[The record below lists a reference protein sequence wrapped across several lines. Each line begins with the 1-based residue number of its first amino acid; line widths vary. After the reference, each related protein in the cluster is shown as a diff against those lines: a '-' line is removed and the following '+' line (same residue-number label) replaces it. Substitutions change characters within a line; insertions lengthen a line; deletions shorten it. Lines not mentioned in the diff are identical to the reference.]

1 MKKLS
6 PIIFGTSCLGNLYKS
21 IPMETK
27 VAIAA
32 EWFKAFERPVIDS
45 AGKYGAGL
53 SLECIGKALKA
64 LGKKND
70 DLTISV
76 KLGWRRSRR
85 LNPGEEPTFEP
96 GAWAG
101 LEYDAVQDISYD
113 GIMRCHA
120 EAKELLGGFP
130 IDLVSV
136 HDPDEYLFHAESRI
150 PQPQAVREA
159 DALAGVR
166 GGECRDKNA
175 LSDLSVSRHSLRSAW
190 SLPHGSRPPSR
201 GGYAALREIKDA
213 YKALF
218 ELKARGEA
226 ESVGIGSKDW
236 RVIEMLWRDGV
247 KFDWAMFACQPTLL
261 VHPPELISFVNELK
275 TAGVTLIDS
284 AVFNGGFLIGSDMLD
299 YRKADPKKDAAAFA
313 FRSCYLELCSR
324 YGLDPAAPAVEY
336 AYRLGFDAVALN
348 TASPH
353 RILKNAAYA
362 NAKAP
367 EAFWRELGI

>member
-6 PIIFGTSCLGNLYKS
+6 PIVFGTSCLGNLYKA

-32 EWFKAFERPVIDS
+32 EWFKAFEHPVVDS

-64 LGKKND
+64 LGKKNG

-120 EAKELLGGFP
+120 EAKDLLGGFP

-136 HDPDEYLFHAESRI
+136 HDPDEYLAHAES
-150 PQPQAVREA
+150 Q
-159 DALAGVR
+159 R
-166 GGECRDKNA
+166 GGDGQNSAFSAPLRDIKEA
-175 LSDLSVSRHSLRSAW
+175 
-190 SLPHGSRPPSR
+190 
-201 GGYAALREIKDA
+201 YA
-213 YKALF
+213 ALF

-275 TAGVTLIDS
+275 AAGVTLIDS

-299 YRKADPKKDAAAFA
+299 YRKADPEKDAAAFA
-313 FRSCYLELCSR
+313 FREHYLELCR
-324 YGLDPAAPAVEY
+324 RHGLDPAAPAVEY

>member
-21 IPMETK
+21 ILMETK

-32 EWFKAFERPVIDS
+32 EWFKAFEHPVIDS

-53 SLECIGKALKA
+53 SLECIGKALKT
-64 LGKKND
+64 LGKKNG

-136 HDPDEYLFHAESRI
+136 HDPDEYLAHAES
-150 PQPQAVREA
+150 Q
-159 DALAGVR
+159 R
-166 GGECRDKNA
+166 GGDGQN
-175 LSDLSVSRHSLRSAW
+175 SAF
-190 SLPHGSRPPSR
+190 S
-201 GGYAALREIKDA
+201 AALREIKAA

-247 KFDWAMFACQPTLL
+247 KFDWVMFACQPTLL

>member
-1 MKKLS
+1 MRLT
-6 PIIFGTSCLGNLYKS
+6 PVIFGTSCLGNLYKE

-32 EWFKAFERPVIDS
+32 EWFNAFERPVIDS

-53 SLECIGKALKA
+53 SLECIGKALKT
-64 LGKKND
+64 LGKKNG

-96 GAWAG
+96 GAWKG

-113 GIMRCHA
+113 GIMRCYA

-130 IDLVSV
+130 NDLVSV
-136 HDPDEYLFHAESRI
+136 HYPDEYLA
-150 PQPQAVREA
+150 AKYA
-159 DALAGVR
+159 
-166 GGECRDKNA
+166 KNA
-175 LSDLSVSRHSLRSAW
+175 KADIL
-190 SLPHGSRPPSR
+190 G
-201 GGYAALREIKDA
+201 A
-213 YKALF
+213 YRALF

-275 TAGVTLIDS
+275 AAGVTLIDS

-299 YRKADPKKDAAAFA
+299 YRKADPEKDAAAFA
-313 FRSCYLELCSR
+313 FRERYLDLCR
-324 YGLDPAAPAVEY
+324 RHGLDPAAPAVEY

-348 TASPH
+348 TASPR

-362 NAKAP
+362 NANAP
-367 EAFWRELGI
+367 EAFWRELGM

>member
-1 MKKLS
+1 MKLT
-6 PIIFGTSCLGNLYKS
+6 PVIFGTSCLGNLYKS

-32 EWFKAFERPVIDS
+32 EWFKAFEHPVIDS

-64 LGKKND
+64 LGKKNG

-136 HDPDEYLFHAESRI
+136 HDPDEYLAHAES
-150 PQPQAVREA
+150 Q
-159 DALAGVR
+159 R
-166 GGECRDKNA
+166 GGDGQN
-175 LSDLSVSRHSLRSAW
+175 SAF
-190 SLPHGSRPPSR
+190 S
-201 GGYAALREIKDA
+201 AALCEIKDA
-213 YKALF
+213 YRALF

-247 KFDWAMFACQPTLL
+247 KFDWVMFACQPTLL
-261 VHPPELISFVNELK
+261 VHPPELISFVNELQ

>member
-1 MKKLS
+1 MRLT
-6 PIIFGTSCLGNLYKS
+6 PVIFGTSCLGNLYKE

-53 SLECIGKALKA
+53 SLECIGKALKT
-64 LGKKND
+64 LGKKNG

-96 GAWAG
+96 GAWKG

-136 HDPDEYLFHAESRI
+136 HDPDEYLA
-150 PQPQAVREA
+150 AK
-159 DALAGVR
+159 DA
-166 GGECRDKNA
+166 KNA
-175 LSDLSVSRHSLRSAW
+175 KADIL
-190 SLPHGSRPPSR
+190 G
-201 GGYAALREIKDA
+201 A
-213 YKALF
+213 YRALF

-275 TAGVTLIDS
+275 AAGVTLIDS

-299 YRKADPKKDAAAFA
+299 YRKADPEKDAAAFA
-313 FRSCYLELCSR
+313 FRERYLDLCR
-324 YGLDPAAPAVEY
+324 RHGLDPAAPAVEY

-362 NAKAP
+362 DAKAP
-367 EAFWRELGI
+367 EAFWRELGTGGAQL

>member
-1 MKKLS
+1 MKLT
-6 PIIFGTSCLGNLYKS
+6 PVIFGTSCLGNLYKS

-32 EWFKAFERPVIDS
+32 EWFKAFEHPVIDS

-64 LGKKND
+64 LGKKNG

-76 KLGWRRSRR
+76 KLGWRRSKR

-136 HDPDEYLFHAESRI
+136 HDPDEYLAHAES
-150 PQPQAVREA
+150 Q
-159 DALAGVR
+159 R
-166 GGECRDKNA
+166 GGDRQN
-175 LSDLSVSRHSLRSAW
+175 SAF
-190 SLPHGSRPPSR
+190 S
-201 GGYAALREIKDA
+201 AALREIKDA

-247 KFDWAMFACQPTLL
+247 KFDWVMFACQPTLL

-284 AVFNGGFLIGSDMLD
+284 AVFNGGFLMGSDMLD

-367 EAFWRELGI
+367 EAFWRELGM

>member
-1 MKKLS
+1 MKLT
-6 PIIFGTSCLGNLYKS
+6 PVIFGTSCLGNLYKS

-32 EWFKAFERPVIDS
+32 EWFKAFEHPVIDS

-53 SLECIGKALKA
+53 SLECIGKALKE

-101 LEYDAVQDISYD
+101 LEYDAVQDISAR
-113 GIMRCHA
+113 GIIACFN
-120 EAKELLGGFP
+120 EARELLGGEYD
-130 IDLVSV
+130 IQMVSV
-136 HDPDEYLFHAESRI
+136 HDPDEFVAS
-150 PQPQAVREA
+150 
-159 DALAGVR
+159 
-166 GGECRDKNA
+166 GGD
-175 LSDLSVSRHSLRSAW
+175 
-190 SLPHGSRPPSR
+190 
-201 GGYAALREIKDA
+201 IKDVVGA
-213 YKALF
+213 YQTLF
-218 ELKARGEA
+218 RLKDDQEGVK
-226 ESVGIGSKDW
+226 SVGIGAKDW
-236 RVIEMLWRDGV
+236 RIIRELWNRGV
-247 KFDWAMFACQPTLL
+247 RFDWAMFACQPTLL

-275 TAGVTLIDS
+275 SAGVTLIDS

>member
-1 MKKLS
+1 MRLT
-6 PIIFGTSCLGNLYKS
+6 PVIFGTSCLGNLYKE

-53 SLECIGKALKA
+53 SLECIGKALKT
-64 LGKKND
+64 LGKKNG

-96 GAWAG
+96 GAWKG

-113 GIMRCHA
+113 GIMRCYA

-136 HDPDEYLFHAESRI
+136 HDPDEYL
-150 PQPQAVREA
+150 
-159 DALAGVR
+159 
-166 GGECRDKNA
+166 
-175 LSDLSVSRHSLRSAW
+175 
-190 SLPHGSRPPSR
+190 
-201 GGYAALREIKDA
+201 AAKDA
-213 YKALF
+213 KDAKADILGAYRALF

-275 TAGVTLIDS
+275 AAGVTLIDS

-299 YRKADPKKDAAAFA
+299 YRKADPEKDAAAFA
-313 FRSCYLELCSR
+313 FRERYLDLCR
-324 YGLDPAAPAVEY
+324 RHGLDPAAPAVEY

-362 NAKAP
+362 DAKAP
-367 EAFWRELGI
+367 EAFWRELGTGGAQL

>member
-1 MKKLS
+1 MKLT
-6 PIIFGTSCLGNLYKS
+6 PVIFGTSCLGNLYKS

-32 EWFKAFERPVIDS
+32 EWFKAFEHPVIDS

-64 LGKKND
+64 LGKKNG

-101 LEYDAVQDISYD
+101 LEYDAVQDISAR
-113 GIMRCHA
+113 GIIACFN
-120 EAKELLGGFP
+120 EARERLGGEYD
-130 IDLVSV
+130 IQMVSV
-136 HDPDEYLFHAESRI
+136 HDPDEFVAS
-150 PQPQAVREA
+150 
-159 DALAGVR
+159 
-166 GGECRDKNA
+166 GGD
-175 LSDLSVSRHSLRSAW
+175 
-190 SLPHGSRPPSR
+190 
-201 GGYAALREIKDA
+201 IKDVVGA
-213 YKALF
+213 YQTLF
-218 ELKARGEA
+218 RLKDDQEGVK
-226 ESVGIGSKDW
+226 SVGIGAKDW
-236 RVIEMLWRDGV
+236 RIIRELWNRGV
-247 KFDWAMFACQPTLL
+247 RFDWAMFACQPTLL

>member
-1 MKKLS
+1 MKLT
-6 PIIFGTSCLGNLYKS
+6 PVIFGTSCLGNLYKS

-32 EWFKAFERPVIDS
+32 EWFKAFEHPVVDS

-53 SLECIGKALKA
+53 SLECIGKALKT
-64 LGKKND
+64 LGKKNG

-101 LEYDAVQDISYD
+101 LEYDAVQDISAR
-113 GIMRCHA
+113 GIIACFN
-120 EAKELLGGFP
+120 EARELLGGEYD
-130 IDLVSV
+130 IQMVSV
-136 HDPDEYLFHAESRI
+136 HDPDEFVAS
-150 PQPQAVREA
+150 
-159 DALAGVR
+159 
-166 GGECRDKNA
+166 GGD
-175 LSDLSVSRHSLRSAW
+175 
-190 SLPHGSRPPSR
+190 
-201 GGYAALREIKDA
+201 IKDVVGA
-213 YKALF
+213 YQTLF
-218 ELKARGEA
+218 RLKDDQEGVK
-226 ESVGIGSKDW
+226 SVGIGAKDW
-236 RVIEMLWRDGV
+236 RIIRELWNRGV
-247 KFDWAMFACQPTLL
+247 RFDWAMFACQPTLL

-275 TAGVTLIDS
+275 AAGVTLIDS

-367 EAFWRELGI
+367 EAFWRELGM

>member
-1 MKKLS
+1 MRLT
-6 PIIFGTSCLGNLYKS
+6 PVIFGTSCLGNLYKE

-53 SLECIGKALKA
+53 SLECIGKALKT
-64 LGKKND
+64 LGKKNG

-96 GAWAG
+96 GAWKG

-113 GIMRCHA
+113 GIKRCHA

-136 HDPDEYLFHAESRI
+136 HDPDEYLA
-150 PQPQAVREA
+150 AK
-159 DALAGVR
+159 DA
-166 GGECRDKNA
+166 KNA
-175 LSDLSVSRHSLRSAW
+175 KADIL
-190 SLPHGSRPPSR
+190 G
-201 GGYAALREIKDA
+201 A
-213 YKALF
+213 YRALF

-261 VHPPELISFVNELK
+261 VHPSELISFVNELK
-275 TAGVTLIDS
+275 AAGVTLIDS

-299 YRKADPKKDAAAFA
+299 YRKADPEKDAAAFA
-313 FRSCYLELCSR
+313 FRERYLDLCR
-324 YGLDPAAPAVEY
+324 RHGLDPAAPAVEY

-362 NAKAP
+362 DAKAP
-367 EAFWRELGI
+367 EAFWRELGTGGAQL